1 MLPDERFRRIL
12 EIIRKK
18 QSVTVQELVKQIGIS
33 ESTVRGDLAALDK
46 KGLLHK
52 VHGGATSIDAGFGV
66 EETVAK
72 KSLKNVD
79 EKRRIAQYCAEIIRP
94 DDFIYLDAGTTTEMM
109 IDFLTEK
116 KASYVT
122 NGIMHAKKLMDYGFR
137 VYLIGGELRAVTEAV
152 VGEEALESL
161 RKYNFT
167 KGFFGINGIS
177 KKSGFTTPD
186 VNEALVK
193 KTALS
198 QCLDAYILADASKF
212 GRISAV
218 CVAGLDQA
226 VIVTGKLKE
235 PSFLKYTA
243 IKEVSE

>member
-1 MLPDERFRRIL
+1 
-12 EIIRKK
+12 
-18 QSVTVQELVKQIGIS
+18 
-33 ESTVRGDLAALDK
+33 
-46 KGLLHK
+46 
-52 VHGGATSIDAGFGV
+52 
-66 EETVAK
+66 
-72 KSLKNVD
+72 
-79 EKRRIAQYCAEIIRP
+79 
-94 DDFIYLDAGTTTEMM
+94 MM

>member
-1 MLPDERFRRIL
+1 M
-12 EIIRKK
+12 K
-18 QSVTVQELVKQIGIS
+18 
-33 ESTVRGDLAALDK
+33 
-46 KGLLHK
+46 
-52 VHGGATSIDAGFGV
+52 
-66 EETVAK
+66 
-72 KSLKNVD
+72 
-79 EKRRIAQYCAEIIRP
+79 
-94 DDFIYLDAGTTTEMM
+94 
-109 IDFLTEK
+109 
-116 KASYVT
+116 
-122 NGIMHAKKLMDYGFR
+122 YGFR

>member
-33 ESTVRGDLAALDK
+33 ESTVRRDLAALDK

-167 KGFFGINGIS
+167 KGFLGSTGFR
-177 KKSGFTTPD
+177 KSGFTTPD

-235 PSFLKYTA
+235 PSF
-243 IKEVSE
+243 